1 MRKDTVRKLALALPE
16 AVEQETWGTPTFR
29 VRKKIFVMLAESQRE
44 AWVKSTHDEQRAL
57 TQMEPDTYFVPPYVG
72 PSGWIGVRFQTADRD
87 EMREL
92 ITEAWRLTAPKRLVA
107 AFDGE
112 AE

>member
-1 MRKDTVRKLALALPE
+1 MQKNTVRRMALALPD

-29 VRKKIFVMLAESQRE
+29 VRRKIFVMFSDEQRE

-57 TQMEPDTYFVPPYVG
+57 TQMNPETFFVPPYVG
-72 PSGWIGVRFQTADRD
+72 PSGWIGVRFRTVDRD

-92 ITEAWRLTAPKRLVA
+92 ITEAWRMTAPKRLVD
-107 AFDGE
+107 AFDE
-112 AE
+112 AGG